1 MRLSLFSLFFI
12 GFAANAYPYQ
22 IISQPEGAQV
32 KNILTNQVLGNTPLQ
47 VEVSNTDAGSTFGV
61 SMFRHENVAIKI
73 FTVQPSVENN
83 FAVAGPDVA
92 TMALPGKSPLKVTNN
107 ANASVVYL
115 ELRPFMSEPV
125 TNVHY

>member
-1 MRLSLFSLFFI
+1 MKFTLLSLIFI
-12 GFAANAYPYQ
+12 GFLAHAYPYQ
-22 IISQPEGAQV
+22 IISQPAGAQV
-32 KNILTNQVLGNTPLQ
+32 KNILTNQILGNTPLQ

-73 FTVQPSVENN
+73 FTVQPSAENN

-92 TMALPGKSPLKVTNN
+92 TMALPGKSPLKVTND
-107 ANASVVYL
+107 ANSSVVYL

-125 TNVHY
+125 ANVQ